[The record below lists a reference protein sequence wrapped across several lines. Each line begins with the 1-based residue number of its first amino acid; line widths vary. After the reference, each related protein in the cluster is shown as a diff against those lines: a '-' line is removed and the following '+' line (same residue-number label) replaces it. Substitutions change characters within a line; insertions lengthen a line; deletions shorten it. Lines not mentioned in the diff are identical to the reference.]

1 MCNRLT
7 MSYPTI
13 GRLICLQ
20 KHFENSQISRFLFHL
35 KNNTI
40 HSTAMLLACTYHHI
54 VGPFRQGE
62 TKSGRHPRGC
72 LCARAR
78 THTTAL
84 VMLYRHG
91 RTFVACEVHAGWIGS
106 FRLLVKQSQQCFFW
120 GNLEDRNAKLAIKI
134 WPFFGTVFLLEPI
147 LQTFFFSY
155 EEFSKFF
162 YW

>member
-1 MCNRLT
+1 

-78 THTTAL
+78 AHTRQLWWCCTVTAGPL
-84 VMLYRHG
+84 WR
-91 RTFVACEVHAGWIGS
+91 
-106 FRLLVKQSQQCFFW
+106 VKFTPAELAAFGCWWNNHNNVFFW

-134 WPFFGTVFLLEPI
+134 WPFSELFSCWSLSYKLFSFL
-147 LQTFFFSY
+147 TRNFSN
-155 EEFSKFF
+155 FC
-162 YW
+162 W